1 MSSIFARCVGLG
13 DDSNSNRS
21 GGVAEIGFPPTSGY
35 DERAVHCGF
44 ANRHVQSVTSRVKSN
59 SNHGAR
65 LHSIAPPERLHSN
78 IPPEAAAVV
87 VERRSTL
94 SRVEARVVVF
104 DYFGDKRK
112 QLSEKLAVS
121 PETIRTYWKRVY
133 LKTNIRRRDE
143 IRVWVERLLQKELRD
158 ET

>member
-13 DDSNSNRS
+13 DDSN
-21 GGVAEIGFPPTSGY
+21 
-35 DERAVHCGF
+35 
-44 ANRHVQSVTSRVKSN
+44 
-59 SNHGAR
+59 
-65 LHSIAPPERLHSN
+65 
-78 IPPEAAAVV
+78 IPPEAAALV

-112 QLSEKLAVS
+112 QLGEKLAVS

-133 LKTNIRRRDE
+133 LKTNIRTRDE
-143 IRVWVERLLQKELRD
+143 VRVWVERLLQKELRD
-158 ET
+158 EP